1 MNEEEKKQQELE
13 QKYPVLR
20 HIAEANLREEF
31 EPAEKKNCDIC
42 GEPVM
47 FTVDGVDVPATIR
60 IAGEEFEAMHDVDC
74 ETCGLPLRLCDDC
87 WNSEDHCNECQERRE
102 REQWCPLC
110 DLVCVNMTPEEKQ
123 QHMAAHKAE
132 NCACVVDLEDGS
144 TIKPCALHPQGGS
157 PKGLA
162 IHRAMKA
169 GKEGRL

>member
-1 MNEEEKKQQELE
+1 MTTRPTK
-13 QKYPVLR
+13 PT
-20 HIAEANLREEF
+20 NLTCTR
-31 EPAEKKNCDIC
+31 C
-42 GEPVM
+42 GEVLTFEHDIAWGRPGKLETLG
-47 FTVDGVDVPATIR
+47 FFVPC
-60 IAGEEFEAMHDVDC
+60 D
-74 ETCGLPLRLCDDC
+74 TCKKPQRLCEYC
-87 WNSEDHCNECQERRE
+87 WNNTDDCNECEERRE
-102 REQWCPLC
+102 KEQWCPLC